1 MDTDGARW
9 AIVLDEAG
17 RLHGYLDRASAGA
30 GAAGSAGG
38 AGSAGAAGAG
48 GTAGAGGAAVGA
60 GGDAVA
66 AGGAGDGIVA
76 DRARRMA
83 AWVPVGATLKDA
95 FSVMLL
101 HDAGWVAVLD
111 GDHFLGVLTP
121 DSLHAS
127 LRRSV
132 GVEPAPS
139 EHAVQMGP

>member
-1 MDTDGARW
+1 
-9 AIVLDEAG
+9 
-17 RLHGYLDRASAGA
+17 
-30 GAAGSAGG
+30 
-38 AGSAGAAGAG
+38 
-48 GTAGAGGAAVGA
+48 
-60 GGDAVA
+60 
-66 AGGAGDGIVA
+66 
-76 DRARRMA
+76 MA

-132 GVEPAPS
+132 GGEPAPS